1 MQLKREELAYRAA
14 TALWSDP
21 NKYITLDVNIPENGV
36 YDLRLITGKNADSGK
51 VDVFFDDQRVGQ
63 YDAYD
68 SAATSDACSWS
79 DMLDI
84 GSVALKAGVHQLK
97 FQVLNRLELRI
108 KKVALYK
115 TAELADFSIDFRSCL
130 TEEHGA
136 DPMHATFSNHNW
148 QFDKAGSDADGFQWA
163 KMIDQ
168 GFAAR
173 YNWIAGAEGAKR
185 VAFDFMVP
193 ESGYYDMDMVVGMN
207 VDGAQFRTY
216 IDGIRLDVKQN
227 PSYPDRIFSYQAGS
241 GVVFSEPIALPKQI
255 GLNKG
260 KHRLVFELI
269 YNSEVRP
276 IVINFYK
283 RGQYGADYEI
293 DFRTCCA
300 NDHAT
305 DRCV

>member
-1 MQLKREELAYRAA
+1 
-14 TALWSDP
+14 
-21 NKYITLDVNIPENGV
+21 
-36 YDLRLITGKNADSGK
+36 
-51 VDVFFDDQRVGQ
+51 
-63 YDAYD
+63 
-68 SAATSDACSWS
+68 
-79 DMLDI
+79 
-84 GSVALKAGVHQLK
+84 
-97 FQVLNRLELRI
+97 
-108 KKVALYK
+108 
-115 TAELADFSIDFRSCL
+115 
-130 TEEHGA
+130 
-136 DPMHATFSNHNW
+136 
-148 QFDKAGSDADGFQWA
+148 
-163 KMIDQ
+163 
-168 GFAAR
+168 
-173 YNWIAGAEGAKR
+173 
-185 VAFDFMVP
+185 MVP

-305 DRCV
+305 DVKHATLADHNWQFNAESSSPAGNFRWIQMMPDSFGARPYDWIGGAGGAKDIVMDIHIPETGTYKMDIISATSIDGANTEVYLDDHKIGQYNSRDPNYPDSQNCGISDPFSMDLITVMKGTHKLKF